1 MYCNCKPVNSVR
13 IGRIS
18 RKMCPFYRCFYPS
31 TELHRTPRL
40 RFGEK
45 PPCSRSFDTVFKQ
58 VSSTRMNVQGTGQT
72 DTLCP
77 RLFNAAI
84 SGPGLAHEQ
93 NIRTAPDPPEQP
105 ASPHQTANIPR
116 PPVLPY
122 PPGRKLNN
130 NIYFESGLLKSTEA
144 KQKQTHHRD
153 LQYYLNP
160 TESGTV

>member
-1 MYCNCKPVNSVR
+1 
-13 IGRIS
+13 
-18 RKMCPFYRCFYPS
+18 
-31 TELHRTPRL
+31 
-40 RFGEK
+40 
-45 PPCSRSFDTVFKQ
+45 
-58 VSSTRMNVQGTGQT
+58 MNVQGTGQT

-77 RLFNAAI
+77 RLFNVAI

-93 NIRTAPDPPEQP
+93 NIKTAPDPPEQP